1 MQEVR
6 KGRVSSLGT
15 AILVTTENAKDAEEC
30 ERYGKLKRVSS
41 LGTAISVISK
51 NVKDA
56 ERTVSSLRTAIS
68 ERVSSFGIVIGN
80 RGKCEVDTRIDL
92 THRLVW
98 STTASVLI
106 FGFGYIGFSF
116 SFWVSDSLWTDVGFG
131 SCMARWI
138 DVGFDSWMLDRCC
151 FDSLTLNRWMSASIL
166 VCWIDISFRL
176 LDVGWISTLIPGYQI
191 YIGFDSLALDRMN
204 FETLKN
210 INSRRDK
217 HEILVTSFWTFGC
230 VNFFCR
236 YNR

>member
-1 MQEVR
+1 M
-6 KGRVSSLGT
+6 
-15 AILVTTENAKDAEEC
+15 AILVTTENTKD
-30 ERYGKLKRVSS
+30 ERVSSLGMAILKRVSS

-80 RGKCEVDTRIDL
+80 RGKCEVDTRIDS

-191 YIGFDSLALDRMN
+191 YIGFDSLALDRWISVSLDRMN

-217 HEILVTSFWTFGC
+217 HEILVTSFSDLWMCKFLL
-230 VNFFCR
+230 
-236 YNR
+236 